1 VTTEFNS
8 NNAAHS
14 GKNKVSVLHWR
25 RLAGWSLKLVLMLLV
40 LVTAGLTMGRLLMPM
55 LPQQRAFI
63 ESELADLLGAEVR
76 LGDLRGEWFRLG
88 PIIEIDNLEIIN
100 STNPQLSQQIS
111 NISIKPS
118 ILDSLLSKSLVIEQI
133 VIQDP
138 SLELVESEP
147 GVWGLAGVS
156 SSGEN
161 NMDAKVDFLLN
172 IDRLQIAEATLGL
185 QFADGRQV
193 ALSNIFIDFSNA
205 GDFHLVQLQARLSNQ
220 PSPFQLQLDI
230 VGDPMGAFNGRGHFR
245 AKDLDFSK
253 LVNVAEL
260 KILDTFLSG
269 DLWATFNRGALSSL
283 QASIESLAFNAEGI
297 EGSALDQIALTN
309 TSAELAVVQDGQ
321 GHWKAWLNNLE
332 FDWRNRPWNA
342 DGLFLDYAG
351 GDQQSIT
358 VNAASL
364 DLAMAM
370 DLADDLI
377 ELPERVVEA
386 FADLSPTGFLTN
398 LSFQT
403 KLDGQFENG
412 FLLEANLQ
420 DASVGAWQGVP
431 AASGIQGYV
440 WANQVG
446 GFVELD
452 SSDFDIH
459 LPRLFTQS
467 WHYDSINSRVH
478 WTYDDRVLRVNSS
491 IIDVRNDWIHGHI
504 QFDLYNHPDSTDEIQ
519 SELTLLIGVL
529 EMDASYKSAL
539 LPNMERIQNTMDW
552 LDAGLL
558 AGNVTNSGF
567 VSRTSTRRNVPPNSG
582 TVMSFYHIEDG
593 ELKFQPQWQEL
604 TGIKAFVNVDNN
616 DIDVIAESAEIEN
629 IALGTTVASVRSGP
643 ESGSWLSI
651 KGDAS
656 ATTSEGLAFL
666 RNTPVRN
673 GIGDFIDDWRGEGSV
688 EVDIELGI
696 PLNNPQLQTQVHVNV
711 LSDRSTLTIP
721 EYALSIS
728 ELRGRVA
735 FDSDIGLT
743 ANALSGRLF
752 DFPIAATIEPLRLLD
767 DGEIIGTRIVGS
779 GRASKPALQAWE
791 GQPQFVRDVLNFAS
805 GEIDYLAEISIPYAE
820 LARETMM
827 GTSLRVT
834 SELLGLSLDLPYP
847 FRKTVE
853 QIRQMALRLDFSE
866 DSEWV
871 LVRFD
876 NSVSASLL
884 VSNAE
889 FQGGNVILGP
899 DAGLM
904 EFGESIIERPGLS
917 LSGSINHFDYEEW
930 EQTAVKFTEMS
941 GAKSSDIK
949 LADFL
954 SYADVRVGSL
964 VVFEQ
969 ELEKIQTILSRTSVE
984 EDGAEV
990 TEDSWLVQLE
1000 NEMISGDFIFP
1011 DAETTPWR
1019 VSLDYLRF
1027 PQDEEELEGEEAKEE
1042 DIDILE
1048 NVIPG
1053 ELPDLVFSTEEFF
1066 IGDKNLGAWEFN
1078 LRSNGDAASIS
1089 DLRMTT
1095 PDAQITDNSEE
1106 AGANLNWRYS
1116 NGMHTSSF
1124 TGLFSAGDLAK
1135 VLPAWGYD
1143 ANVES
1148 QNAAFTSNLQWSG
1161 SPAAFDLDK
1170 VIGNVRVAI
1179 RNGRFVDVDSGSS
1192 RLFGAFSL
1200 DSLVRRLQLD
1210 FSDLYERGLAYD
1222 NIDGRLDFNDGIV
1235 RSNGEFVIAGPSS
1248 RITIDGELDLVNE
1261 TIDANMLVNIPFS
1274 QNVSVLAGILGAWPI
1289 AVSTYIAS
1297 RIFRNQMDEFTTVV
1311 YRLEGPWD
1319 NPVSGFEPSEE
1330 ILEADSS
1337 QETDAETTA
1346 E

>member
-1 VTTEFNS
+1 W
-8 NNAAHS
+8 
-14 GKNKVSVLHWR
+14 VS
-25 RLAGWSLKLVLMLLV
+25 
-40 LVTAGLTMGRLLMPM
+40 
-55 LPQQRAFI
+55 
-63 ESELADLLGAEVR
+63 
-76 LGDLRGEWFRLG
+76 
-88 PIIEIDNLEIIN
+88 
-100 STNPQLSQQIS
+100 
-111 NISIKPS
+111 
-118 ILDSLLSKSLVIEQI
+118 
-133 VIQDP
+133 
-138 SLELVESEP
+138 
-147 GVWGLAGVS
+147 
-156 SSGEN
+156 
-161 NMDAKVDFLLN
+161 
-172 IDRLQIAEATLGL
+172 
-185 QFADGRQV
+185 
-193 ALSNIFIDFSNA
+193 
-205 GDFHLVQLQARLSNQ
+205 
-220 PSPFQLQLDI
+220 
-230 VGDPMGAFNGRGHFR
+230 
-245 AKDLDFSK
+245 
-253 LVNVAEL
+253 
-260 KILDTFLSG
+260 
-269 DLWATFNRGALSSL
+269 
-283 QASIESLAFNAEGI
+283 
-297 EGSALDQIALTN
+297 
-309 TSAELAVVQDGQ
+309 
-321 GHWKAWLNNLE
+321 
-332 FDWRNRPWNA
+332 
-342 DGLFLDYAG
+342 
-351 GDQQSIT
+351 
-358 VNAASL
+358 
-364 DLAMAM
+364 
-370 DLADDLI
+370 
-377 ELPERVVEA
+377 
-386 FADLSPTGFLTN
+386 
-398 LSFQT
+398 
-403 KLDGQFENG
+403 
-412 FLLEANLQ
+412 
-420 DASVGAWQGVP
+420 
-431 AASGIQGYV
+431 
-440 WANQVG
+440 
-446 GFVELD
+446 
-452 SSDFDIH
+452 
-459 LPRLFTQS
+459 
-467 WHYDSINSRVH
+467 
-478 WTYDDRVLRVNSS
+478 
-491 IIDVRNDWIHGHI
+491 
-504 QFDLYNHPDSTDEIQ
+504 
-519 SELTLLIGVL
+519 
-529 EMDASYKSAL
+529 
-539 LPNMERIQNTMDW
+539 
-552 LDAGLL
+552 
-558 AGNVTNSGF
+558 
-567 VSRTSTRRNVPPNSG
+567 
-582 TVMSFYHIEDG
+582 
-593 ELKFQPQWQEL
+593 
-604 TGIKAFVNVDNN
+604 
-616 DIDVIAESAEIEN
+616 
-629 IALGTTVASVRSGP
+629 
-643 ESGSWLSI
+643 
-651 KGDAS
+651 
-656 ATTSEGLAFL
+656 
-666 RNTPVRN
+666 
-673 GIGDFIDDWRGEGSV
+673 
-688 EVDIELGI
+688 
-696 PLNNPQLQTQVHVNV
+696 
-711 LSDRSTLTIP
+711 
-721 EYALSIS
+721 
-728 ELRGRVA
+728 
-735 FDSDIGLT
+735 
-743 ANALSGRLF
+743 
-752 DFPIAATIEPLRLLD
+752 
-767 DGEIIGTRIVGS
+767 
-779 GRASKPALQAWE
+779 
-791 GQPQFVRDVLNFAS
+791 
-805 GEIDYLAEISIPYAE
+805 
-820 LARETMM
+820 
-827 GTSLRVT
+827 
-834 SELLGLSLDLPYP
+834 
-847 FRKTVE
+847 
-853 QIRQMALRLDFSE
+853 
-866 DSEWV
+866 
-871 LVRFD
+871 VRFD
-876 NSVSASLL
+876 NSVGASLL

-904 EFGESIIERPGLS
+904 QFGESIIERPGLS
-917 LSGSINHFDYEEW
+917 LSGSINHFDYQEW

-964 VVFEQ
+964 VVVEQ
-969 ELEKIQTILSRTSVE
+969 ELENIQTILSRTSVE

-990 TEDSWLVQLE
+990 TKDSWLVQLE

-1095 PDAQITDNSEE
+1095 PDAKITDNSEE

-1337 QETDAETTA
+1337 PETDAETTA